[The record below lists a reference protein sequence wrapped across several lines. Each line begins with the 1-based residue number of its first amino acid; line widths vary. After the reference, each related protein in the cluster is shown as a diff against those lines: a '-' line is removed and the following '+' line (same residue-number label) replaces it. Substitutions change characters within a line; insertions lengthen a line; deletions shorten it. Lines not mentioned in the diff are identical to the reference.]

1 MIGNV
6 TNIVTYARIYL
17 GTIEFSYNGT
27 LKPHTTLMG
36 GRNVRNKVAVLSKGD
51 FKSIREIMENRCRSY
66 VWCGS
71 SLYISSDVKMPRD
84 VIRKS
89 YAIKREPE
97 KAEYTIIPYLERNL
111 THFEYDV
118 AFFDESA
125 NSLYLYTVER
135 HGTDTVEVSPERKD
149 AIMKAFPSR
158 VCLSDDVTP
167 QHVQLV
173 PICQEYFDLIRKTYP
188 DRKYVFEDKIEIEN
202 PPAKFSVENLLLWE
216 KIEESNLLRKTILN
230 SDWRDYPI
238 TLCAFLIA
246 SDHKYINQC
255 NDLAFKNVMRQIRY
269 DSSFSLI
276 DLIKGTD
283 VTPKDWNLLQEYVLA
298 KCGIREDKGFVDADT
313 YRAAGDLRVLLPKK
327 IAVKAMK
334 INEPMLT
341 DNLVELLNK

>member
-1 MIGNV
+1 MIDNI
-6 TNIVTYARIYL
+6 TNIVNYARIYL

-27 LKPHTTLMG
+27 LKSHTTLMG

-51 FKSIREIMENRCRSY
+51 FKSLREILDNKCRSFI
-66 VWCGS
+66 WSGS
-71 SLYISSDVKMPRD
+71 SLYISGDVKMPRD
-84 VIRKS
+84 ILRKS
-89 YAIKREPE
+89 YKIKLDPD

-135 HGTDTVEVSPERKD
+135 HGTDTVEVSQEKKD

-167 QHVQLV
+167 QHAQLV
-173 PICQEYFDLIRKTYP
+173 PNCQEYFDLLRETYP
-188 DRKYVFEDKIEIEN
+188 GRRYVFEDELEIDN

-216 KIEESNLLRKTILN
+216 KIEGGNMMRKTILN
-230 SDWRDYPI
+230 SDWKDYPI
-238 TLCAFLIA
+238 TLCAFLIT

-255 NDLAFKNVMRQIRY
+255 TDLAFKNVMRQIWY
-269 DSSFSLI
+269 DSSFSLL

-283 VTPKDWNLLQEYVLA
+283 VTPKDWNLLQEYVMA
-298 KCGIREDKGFVDADT
+298 KCGVREDKAFITADD
-313 YRAAGDLRVLLPKK
+313 YQAAGELRVLLPKK

-334 INEPMLT
+334 INEPMLV
-341 DNLVELLNK
+341 DNLVELLGK